1 MNRIH
6 LAAKVADL
14 IGGQEWFRMMLYFG
28 ALADW
33 AAGNMSQE
41 KIDQIFSDFQ
51 EKIESEIEA

>member
-28 ALADW
+28 AMADW
-33 AAGNMSQE
+33 AASNMSQE
-41 KIDQIFSDFQ
+41 KIDQIISNFQ
-51 EKIESEIEA
+51 DKIELEIES